1 MTIKLPKALREQ
13 IWLHY
18 IGKKYSSK
26 CLIKW
31 CNNEI
36 NVFDFHIGHNVPA
49 SKGGTIC
56 MDNLLPICARCNL
69 SMSNNYTIDQWTDLM
84 KKRQSTCCCIF
95 VKFLK
100 NLFKYK

>member
-36 NVFDFHIGHNVPA
+36 NVFDFHIGHNVPS
-49 SKGGTIC
+49 SKGGTLS
-56 MDNLLPICARCNL
+56 MENLLPICARCNL
-69 SMSNNYTIDQWTDLM
+69 SMSNNYTIDEWSDLM
-84 KKRQSTCCCIF
+84 IKKQSTCYLF
-95 VKFLK
+95 VKFFK

>member
-56 MDNLLPICARCNL
+56 MENLLPICARCNL

-84 KKRQSTCCCIF
+84 KKKQSTCHFF
-95 VKFLK
+95 VKFFK
-100 NLFKYK
+100 NLFK